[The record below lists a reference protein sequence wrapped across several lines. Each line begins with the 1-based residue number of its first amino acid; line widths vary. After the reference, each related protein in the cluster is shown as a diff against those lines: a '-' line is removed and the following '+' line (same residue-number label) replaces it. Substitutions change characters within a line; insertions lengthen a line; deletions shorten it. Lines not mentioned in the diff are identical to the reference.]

1 MMLRPAQGFGN
12 QAPGGSQQPGT
23 DLSWSKALQPS
34 RIPAR
39 MPVRPTGAC
48 GALEPKTY
56 RNSCVGGKTRRSLFF
71 PSVFPY
77 FNGLLGKGLH
87 CYTFKS
93 RVAVLQTGGEKKEK

>member
-23 DLSWSKALQPS
+23 DLSGSKALQPS

-56 RNSCVGGKTRRSLFF
+56 RNSCGGGEDSKISFLSFCFSLF
-71 PSVFPY
+71 
-77 FNGLLGKGLH
+77 
-87 CYTFKS
+87 
-93 RVAVLQTGGEKKEK
+93 